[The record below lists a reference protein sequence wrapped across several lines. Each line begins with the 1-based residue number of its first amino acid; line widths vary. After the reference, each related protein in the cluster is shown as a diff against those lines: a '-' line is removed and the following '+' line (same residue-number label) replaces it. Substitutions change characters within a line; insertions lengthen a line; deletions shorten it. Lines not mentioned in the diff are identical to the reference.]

1 MRYPTRLTHTLLIG
15 SLLWLVA
22 FSLRTAPTAQAQT
35 TPALT
40 LATGLS
46 VQPGAAVA
54 VPMTFQ
60 SNGTSIG
67 AISFALDFDQAC
79 LTYSNTTFALPA
91 GFIGAATLDL
101 ADSDSELDVVVF
113 SLPVIALPATL
124 NPLLTL
130 NFTALTGANCPA
142 GTTTTIAFAADP
154 IPSFGT
160 TAGGSLSGTTTNG
173 TVTIGSG
180 ASTATATNTPTNTPV
195 VSTATATNTPTN
207 TPVVSTATA
216 TNTPTNTPVVSTAT
230 ATNTPTNTPVVSTA
244 TPTNTPTNTPVVSTA
259 TATNTPTN
267 TPVVSTATATNTPTN
282 TPVVSTA
289 TPTTTPVAAAA
300 VVLSSAKNGT
310 ARGLNYRDEDI
321 IQYNPASGQW
331 TLVFDGSDVG
341 LGDEDVDA
349 FAFSQ
354 GVLLLSFDDDFKLAA
369 NYTVNNQTLKVEA
382 ADILA
387 FVPTQLGQSTRGQF
401 QLYLVGETVGL
412 DSSGEN
418 IDVITFDE
426 LGNLLVSV
434 TGGFKATD
442 IKGDDE
448 DLFVWNAATRTWSL
462 YFDGSRVGLT
472 QSGEDVRAA
481 WADHSRRQLY
491 LSTRDDYRVT
501 GASGS
506 EDDIFLCTY
515 TTLGADTACTFTP
528 FFDGKAFGFKEA
540 IDGIFI
546 GVVPLPVAATAAEAA
561 TDDTLVYPGDD
572 ADTPDE
578 LDGNETD
585 DEEALDN
592 HLFLPLVAR

>member
-1 MRYPTRLTHTLLIG
+1 
-15 SLLWLVA
+15 
-22 FSLRTAPTAQAQT
+22 
-35 TPALT
+35 
-40 LATGLS
+40 
-46 VQPGAAVA
+46 
-54 VPMTFQ
+54 
-60 SNGTSIG
+60 
-67 AISFALDFDQAC
+67 
-79 LTYSNTTFALPA
+79 
-91 GFIGAATLDL
+91 
-101 ADSDSELDVVVF
+101 
-113 SLPVIALPATL
+113 
-124 NPLLTL
+124 
-130 NFTALTGANCPA
+130 
-142 GTTTTIAFAADP
+142 
-154 IPSFGT
+154 
-160 TAGGSLSGTTTNG
+160 
-173 TVTIGSG
+173 
-180 ASTATATNTPTNTPV
+180 
-195 VSTATATNTPTN
+195 
-207 TPVVSTATA
+207 
-216 TNTPTNTPVVSTAT
+216 
-230 ATNTPTNTPVVSTA
+230 
-244 TPTNTPTNTPVVSTA
+244 
-259 TATNTPTN
+259 
-267 TPVVSTATATNTPTN
+267 
-282 TPVVSTA
+282 
-289 TPTTTPVAAAA
+289 
-300 VVLSSAKNGT
+300 VLSSAKNGT
-310 ARGLNYRDEDI
+310 ARGLSYRDEDL
-321 IQYNPASGQW
+321 IQYDPASGQW

-349 FAFSQ
+349 FAFRQ
-354 GVLLLSFDDDFKLAA
+354 GVLLLSFDDDFRLPAR
-369 NYTVNNQTLKVEA
+369 YTVNNQTLKVEA

-448 DLFVWNAATRTWSL
+448 DLFVWNAATRRWSL

-540 IDGIFI
+540 IDGILI

-585 DEEALDN
+585 TEDALSVQ
-592 HLFLPLVAR
+592 LFLPFVVR

>member
-1 MRYPTRLTHTLLIG
+1 MHYPTLLIRTLLIA
-15 SLLWLVA
+15 SLLGLVA
-22 FSLRTAPTAQAQT
+22 GGLRTAPIAQAQT

-40 LATGLS
+40 FATG
-46 VQPGAAVA
+46 VTVAPGATVA
-54 VPMTFQ
+54 LPLRFA

-67 AISFALDFDQAC
+67 SFAFALDFDQAC
-79 LTYSNTTFALPA
+79 LTYTGVTWALPS
-91 GFIGAATLDL
+91 GFVGSVTSDL
-101 ADSDSELDVVVF
+101 TDTDSELDVVAL
-113 SLPVIALPATL
+113 SLPVTALPATL
-124 NPLLTL
+124 DPVLTL
-130 NFTALTGANCPA
+130 SFTALTGVNCPL

-154 IPSFGT
+154 TPSFGT
-160 TAGGSLSGTTTNG
+160 TAGGSLAGTTTNG

-180 ASTATATNTPTNTPV
+180 APPTATPTNTPVEPTATPTNTPVEPTATATDTPTNTPV
-195 VSTATATNTPTN
+195 VPTATPTNTPVGPTATPTN
-207 TPVVSTATA
+207 TPVVPTA
-216 TNTPTNTPVVSTAT
+216 
-230 ATNTPTNTPVVSTA
+230 TA
-244 TPTNTPTNTPVVSTA
+244 TPTNTP
-259 TATNTPTN
+259 
-267 TPVVSTATATNTPTN
+267 
-282 TPVVSTA
+282 
-289 TPTTTPVAAAA
+289 VAATTI
-300 VVLSSAKNGT
+300 VLSSAKNGT
-310 ARGLNYRDEDI
+310 ARGLSYRDEDI

-418 IDVITFDE
+418 IDVIAFDE

-448 DLFVWNAATRTWSL
+448 DLFAFDAATRRWSL

-540 IDGIFI
+540 IDGILI

-585 DEEALDN
+585 TEEALTLQ
-592 HLFLPLVAR
+592 LFLPFVVR